1 MSCFIFCGCEEDF
14 NYNSDS
20 MTESNN
26 SNFNISEK
34 KKSLTNNYDVFIKID
49 PEKNVIVGNEKIK
62 FINSA
67 HREINSLY
75 FNLYLNGLSEEAKD
89 SSFLCYPEYLKSVYK
104 YGEDYGNIKILKVI
118 AENDDLEFEVDKTVL
133 CVKLKEPL
141 KIDSEMN
148 LTINFE
154 AKIPNI
160 CYRIGGNEKACW
172 AGSFLPTIYGVGSE
186 SSKERSKFVRG
197 LSFYDGFSNYSV
209 NISIPKEYSIIGS
222 GVDSISEK
230 DGEKTVTFNGSV
242 VRDFAF
248 VYGKE
253 YKRKSVVSENGID
266 INFYYYSED
275 VDYDAVIE
283 KAKKCVEFISLK
295 LGSYPYTEI
304 NFIETE
310 LYSKI
315 CANYSQA
322 IFVDSE
328 YIKSNDFEKNF
339 CQHISQQ
346 WIYNIMGADKVDEAW
361 ICEGL
366 ASYLNDSMNY
376 SEKEFADVI
385 LQKMDDFKNRV
396 DLLEIKKI
404 DTPIDGFK
412 TEENYYYIEN
422 VKAEIMFYNLSKK
435 ISNEDFERF
444 MKKIYSDYIFQ
455 GIDKEKIIES
465 AGDFF
470 DGSESFFEMWLES
483 DGLPEF

>member
-26 SNFNISEK
+26 GNFNISEK

-67 HREINSLY
+67 HREVNSLY
-75 FNLYLNGLSEEAKD
+75 FNLYLNGLSKEAKD
-89 SSFLCYPEYLKSVYK
+89 SSFLCYQEYLKNVYK

-141 KIDSEMN
+141 KVDSEMN

-209 NISIPKEYSIIGS
+209 NISIPEEYSIIGS

-266 INFYYYSED
+266 INWR
-275 VDYDAVIE
+275 I
-283 KAKKCVEFISLK
+283 
-295 LGSYPYTEI
+295 
-304 NFIETE
+304 
-310 LYSKI
+310 
-315 CANYSQA
+315 
-322 IFVDSE
+322 
-328 YIKSNDFEKNF
+328 
-339 CQHISQQ
+339 
-346 WIYNIMGADKVDEAW
+346 
-361 ICEGL
+361 
-366 ASYLNDSMNY
+366 
-376 SEKEFADVI
+376 
-385 LQKMDDFKNRV
+385 
-396 DLLEIKKI
+396 
-404 DTPIDGFK
+404 
-412 TEENYYYIEN
+412 
-422 VKAEIMFYNLSKK
+422 
-435 ISNEDFERF
+435 
-444 MKKIYSDYIFQ
+444 
-455 GIDKEKIIES
+455 
-465 AGDFF
+465 
-470 DGSESFFEMWLES
+470 
-483 DGLPEF
+483 